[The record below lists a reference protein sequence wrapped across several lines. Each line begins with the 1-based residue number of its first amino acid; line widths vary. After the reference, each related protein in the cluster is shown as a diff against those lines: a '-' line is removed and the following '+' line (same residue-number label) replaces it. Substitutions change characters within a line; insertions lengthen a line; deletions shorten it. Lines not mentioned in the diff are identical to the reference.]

1 MKFRDDSRRGTAAAG
16 SGSQPTTVGKRS
28 PLDSAFRAQ
37 SVQQRR
43 AAAPAETTTADV
55 HAAADAG
62 IATPGGSLPHQAA
75 LEAAFEQDLSGVE
88 AHVGGDAAASAEAM
102 GADAYATGDHVVLPA
117 NPGLDVVA
125 HEVAH
130 VLQQRDGVQLHGGV
144 GAAGDA
150 YEQEADAA
158 AAAAVAGTSAAA
170 VMRNPY
176 AGVRRGRGAIQKKE
190 AATAP
195 PADEPT
201 GGTGAGIAELDAGAQ
216 KRREDMLAALSLVP
230 ERWKTIGGDVFTPA
244 ETASASPT
252 ELRQKVYDL
261 LFADAKDLTQVKDP
275 QDATTRAQT
284 QDVELKIVQIV
295 LAAPGRESQARAY
308 AQAGAML
315 RSDLPRLLAIRSDI
329 DDLCRGG
336 DLTYDATRLLANHAL
351 LSPMGK
357 HAVGKNPVHGK
368 PTLAA
373 YVDGDCEKHARML
386 ADTGGMAQFW
396 EEREAVERRAD
407 GCKHLVTV
415 LQTGENA
422 PLPAIDAP
430 APAAEAEDP
439 LKEQARTVAD
449 AIRKELGPPGKP
461 VTLSDDG
468 FARIRT
474 LLAQTDGK
482 VLDRVY
488 ADAELT
494 RQLVQCVDPAQAKV
508 IVTQLDSLEAL
519 YQAIVPSYQREL
531 KQLAQHSHQPVADE
545 SQRRIAAGGEAY
557 QAVKAWLLARPGEQQ
572 HTTRLRLLGH
582 TRLKDDVVD
591 RFPDVDRRMI
601 YRMIATGSVEA
612 SPEDAIHE
620 AAETGKP
627 EQVAEQLLA
636 LASSNP
642 GRLKALERN
651 EQFYRTVERMTT
663 PVPVGELMI
672 APFDLCLTMWGRRPG
687 ASYDP
692 GVAALTEVNATG
704 DDRPLNAEEMFTLK
718 TGLFGWAIDA
728 IHDQISGKA
737 AAKELDEAST
747 GTKVLTA
754 LSAVGPSSYLVQ
766 QQRKE
771 RMVDNIRLLL
781 VEFDH
786 RAASDTYRPLLQR
799 ARLVAGPELETR
811 FAADHHFSLRTWIY
825 ENMGPRNRSG
835 AARILGSEQGS
846 SVGVFNGQVLLAGEG
861 PANAQMSIHQALRET
876 TYADRPLTEWAS
888 VSSRVIGEAMG
899 DGNKNA
905 LLGEWTQFSVAVAM
919 SATMLQ
925 QRTGMVIR
933 ALDLLRNAY
942 MEHSGHFETR
952 LGQKFK
958 GQDLADIQKA
968 LGLDV
973 EAAEA
978 AKHQSPEQQAE
989 AAFGTTATELWD
1001 ALRVLAVAGEVAL
1014 VGLPVA
1020 RQALANGRALPALGE
1035 GAPSGETEERP
1046 PRTFRGFYRHRY
1058 GTDPELHAAAT
1069 VRTFTDADLRR
1080 SAAEQLGLP
1089 AGAVDHPPVAPTEK
1103 LIIGDSNR
1111 KLVRASFTV
1120 DDATARAEKM
1130 WRVLHAGGSISTI
1143 VADVYGD
1150 CNDEEQRL
1158 VRIAFRE
1165 LSGGFDLLFYIRQAM
1180 AAREDEKDRPRSYG
1194 GYDPA
1199 MFQPAGAKTT
1209 TARVGA
1215 EGTAA
1220 GRKVAP
1226 LGWGQ
1231 VHVQGSETELDAA
1244 LAVATSG
1251 EIDHNTRLLTA
1262 AKRGDSDHVFRILD
1276 DLDRDELA
1284 RVLRDG
1290 PLIALLQS
1298 KLNQHQWERAFK
1310 TITGQAD
1317 LADRLYSRSHG
1328 KGRLE
1333 RVFGGTDEEG
1343 MREDMPAYVRRLRLK
1358 FDREV
1363 RAELTAKGVPASDPG
1378 AQQVIDGEIN
1388 RRLID
1393 ALGHLRS
1400 NQAVQDILKHEL
1412 DDDELAEMEGH
1423 LRAEGEA
1430 QWAALIGGKGAS
1442 AILAEIRSMSPAQR
1456 KERLADPAYLRM
1468 LGDRL
1473 TSEKDYRDA
1482 MNALTAEDERSGDGA
1497 LGRLEAASR
1506 AGDVVEGGTSDRKKI
1521 LQALSELTPAEYKR
1535 LAADAGLQMQVI
1547 QALPEA
1553 DRALGRQL
1561 MSFRF
1566 VAEDAAA
1573 AAAGKVDPGA
1583 SADARRQQEQAA
1595 ADRIEDERLEFLVH
1609 GTVGRLQVGV
1619 RRRAWLYVLQAA
1631 VEAYK
1636 VDLTRRK
1643 VGPSAADSNEPAEAA
1658 PTVRHLAEGKA
1669 APATDPDAEAKRAAS
1684 ASRALRSRIWT
1695 IVQGEVRAFAME
1707 AKADDKRVNDDS
1719 VAEMVQIVEDA
1730 VMRRADPSNALI
1742 DEQIIT
1748 TEEKLGALTGAER
1761 ERQRALF
1768 GDRFRPDA
1776 TYNEDDLKTTL
1787 RTATDEHVVAHW
1799 LNVTRPSADGSPTMA
1814 DVYGQYR
1821 AAHDQ
1826 ATTALKARRPN
1837 QVDTSAATAPD
1848 GAAIEASA
1856 GTGPDLAAPRLPKP
1870 PPPQAPSTVA
1880 AGGADV
1886 KKLMDESDHKRRL
1899 FLQFVLGVSHVFEE
1913 LLLPFMGDDRTF
1925 STAQKGPKTRGRDN
1939 KRFNDMAEIV
1949 LGRSARLSPAVV
1961 GAALGIDESDAWI
1974 LSDPTRAAM
1983 ARTNLH
1989 DEKFQRALGEQNRV
2003 SGYGQDERE
2012 QYIEAHTREGRAQSV
2027 MLSGDGAIDQAE
2039 AKELGRL
2046 GDETERAG
2054 LAYKTALETAAGWAA
2069 LIVGAL
2075 IATVL
2080 TVITFGAAL
2089 GPAAMLMVG
2098 AAATFLSA
2106 GAKALVMENILQ
2118 GEYDKEDAV
2127 KDITKEVITGLV
2139 TLGTTYFAQ
2148 RILATVG
2155 AAAKLGGQMSKT
2167 RQVLN
2172 QRPPLWR
2179 SFLHEGAE
2187 EVISE
2192 SMTGVV
2198 EAGLEA
2204 TDPMHWMYGA
2214 QEGADRAYAA
2224 GMARLAQ
2231 TDEQALRG
2239 GFTAIITSG
2248 AGRFIKRRGAG
2259 GKILEPSQLKRQS
2272 QLTKAL
2278 KHGLG
2283 GQDDKLLE
2291 TSVQWLMEQMEK
2303 PEGIDW
2309 SNAPSDLLKGY
2320 LEEVSEGTTES
2331 LTSAGHR
2338 HRRDKDYKQDI
2349 AHAEKAGTFTTAAE
2363 RADFDRMRAGA
2374 LDTDVYVSPQEF
2386 VNIRH
2391 QVAVAGMTSWQSR
2404 TGQRLTPAQAEA
2416 FVRYVREAP
2425 SAKELQRRAA
2435 SDPLAQSSVRDADPT
2450 APRAPTAAG
2459 LDVIGTVPTAAEGHE
2474 IMRRL
2479 AAGDATALEPFG
2491 VPASGPTDQVEWGL
2505 GQMPDGTVH
2514 LVRGRSGDVDFDQIP
2529 GMKALAHSHP
2539 FVKDGASRALKA
2551 ATTAQGVAVDAL
2563 IRGNMRDRVHFL
2575 PSTGDLG
2582 YFALGGVQTHIV
2594 YTPYVHLGDGR
2605 IGNPTGDTPA
2615 SQRIE
2620 IIVQDAFVAG
2630 HATDR
2635 PTVPAFGASIIVRAG
2650 DGTVIW
2656 HGPIYAMKTPELGDV
2671 LSTTPANISLTTPA
2685 TAAPGEVA
2693 PHDRPTIPSMQAV
2706 TPPPDVATDVA
2717 TDVPAHERPTGQ
2729 YEVVVPASERPTGQ
2743 MDVATPTVD
2752 PAHDDLARIRGGTP
2766 GTIRTEA
2773 ELSNA
2778 DVTRSLNEQLQPIKA
2793 GDVDAVIAAFPQHE
2807 QAGARL
2813 VMARASGFGNMESL
2827 NAIRVAMQETLAD
2840 GRPLFTP
2847 GSGSLADNI
2856 AYSSS
2861 KGSYE
2866 NVAGADGSEILTTK
2880 ELRHG
2885 CVVVLDD
2892 VVLQRIKTDS
2902 DFAQELVDRDCVLL
2916 EPHGFGAGITMFNAT
2931 SPEAISKR
2939 TAEILVRARQI
2950 ESAGMGA
2957 IDLGMAIDIAL
2968 GEQSKAI
2975 LDRAS
2980 SELSGRVR
2988 TVHPTAVPD
2997 LSSQA
3002 IAHQLSGDAGI
3013 TEEQLEQALAGLDAD
3028 MQRYAREL
3036 LAHQGDV
3043 FSPRRFANDLVQ
3055 QHQKMLA
3062 MAASRGVA
3070 AENVYFY
3077 IPKGGKSYGMI
3088 AMAHRQATGTAVSR
3102 YINGPEDLADSD
3114 LGADS
3119 LIVVMDDV
3127 AGSGDSLHQAVD
3139 AINAT
3144 PYPGHVIVS
3153 PLVSTEVARDL
3164 FTNPALGVAGSRANL
3179 TYEPR
3184 QMSRALTESAFFQN
3198 LSPADQVKVRALVDK
3213 MGFGDNALSLAFPYM
3228 APDNNSTFFG
3238 DLVAKYFIVNKNRM
3252 ASKVGAYTPPPGSP
3266 GTDAAAPP
3274 TIDPSTYVPN
3284 PPSGP
3289 PAPPEPDWGTHSS
3302 ATTDAVPTAV
3312 EDVPTGKTTA
3322 ATTAVPAEPDWN
3334 SHGTPQTPF
3343 DATATRKAIIAA
3355 SKHAKAGGNLEAATA
3370 AIRALPGGS
3379 RLEVVADATPDP
3391 LGQHQVRLRHARTF
3405 VLALGEATAN
3415 DVGKRAVQA
3424 LHDLGL
3430 HVTLTVG
3437 EGSFSQGKRINID
3450 PLMTDDPVE
3459 LAGILVHEAH
3469 HALTYA
3475 NDVKIGMT
3483 RDQYVAASLR
3493 NEGEAQAEEIEFFK
3507 KVSPSLAASAA
3518 GGSTYHPAYAQ
3529 AAAEYR
3535 AAHPD
3540 ATPEE
3545 VHAHAKEAGIR
3556 ALASVF
3562 GDLVPSTSIDRHGQL
3577 KPGAPATYAESYGRF
3592 HDLNAPGG
3600 LVASNAPPMP
3610 MAHPLTESQTPD
3622 HEIDHEIDQEIDRD
3636 TEQDLDEQPG
3646 GEITGAAAALH
3657 RSAFKGNAGRKNNE
3671 APIAT
3676 AEIGPHAIRAATILG
3691 EDICRLE
3698 TIGADSRVVVTANGR
3713 AVTLHFTAG
3722 RIAGGAV
3729 ATFDFDPTSTQDVV
3743 NVVISSGA
3751 RRQDL
3756 ARAIAHEIGEIHAF
3770 LVDPTRAV
3778 RPEPTADLAFRPDRL
3793 RGAVKRPAS
3802 MRELSAHDMGRVF
3815 ELRVLAEDLA
3825 TAPDVRRREILL
3837 EIDATLTDL
3846 NLDWQAVR
3854 HGDNL
3859 LGPATARLLRAE
3871 TELQVPLP
3879 SLAHVGSGTELGAM
3893 LDRWIADLEDQLDGG
3908 AAGAQGDGIER
3919 DHQRRLETLL
3929 ATLSDLR
3936 LQVARGLGFEAAV
3949 AIIVAA
3955 GRDANVAGLRSRQ
3968 ELELPGHQ
3976 HDDVIYGIAVEIAA
3990 EVRAAAPPA
3999 AHDAA
4004 ATGFEQM
4011 MRDARAAYRTAAG
4024 GGTNPFDFG
4033 GHSLFVGGAA
4043 AYVVPAASAAALTD
4057 PGLHSADKAVRVA
4070 AENARQA
4077 ALEPYAY
4084 SHFSAWTVA
4093 DLRRIGDAIARGD
4106 QVSLTEAV
4114 IFMASMVAEADRN
4127 HVADVT
4133 NLLLLGDPSAQAT
4146 PAFGVRPTASN
4157 PRTRPP
4163 AFPMA
4168 TGGTI
4173 SDPSDPGLA
4182 SLMAGSATA
4191 AGTVSDQEI
4200 DLIKAHYERATGQ
4213 PLVDAID
4220 AATDDPATI
4229 PARRDEI
4236 VDVLRRLL
4244 YRGQP

>member
-1 MKFRDDSRRGTAAAG
+1 MKFRDDNRRGPAAPG
-16 SGSQPTTVGKRS
+16 SGPQASTVGKRA
-28 PLDSAFRAQ
+28 PLDAAARTQ
-37 SVQQRR
+37 SIQKRR
-43 AAAPAETTTADV
+43 AASPGHASPDEV

-62 IATPGGSLPHQAA
+62 IATPGGPLPHQAA
-75 LEAAFEQDLSGVE
+75 LEASFEQDLSGVQ

-144 GAAGDA
+144 GAAGDS

-176 AGVRRGRGAIQKKE
+176 AGVRGGRGGVQKKE
-190 AATAP
+190 AAAAP
-195 PADEPT
+195 PVEAA

-216 KRREDMLAALSLVP
+216 KRREDMLSALGMAP
-230 ERWKTIGGDVFTPA
+230 ERWKAIGGDVFTPA
-244 ETASASPT
+244 ETAKADPP

-275 QDATTRAQT
+275 QDAASRAQS

-308 AQAGAML
+308 TQAGAML
-315 RSDLPRLLAIRSDI
+315 RGDAPRLLAIRSDV

-336 DLTYDATRLLANHAL
+336 DLTYDATRVLANHAL
-351 LSPMGK
+351 LSPLGK
-357 HAVGKNPVHGK
+357 QAVSKNPVHGK

-396 EEREAVERRAD
+396 EEREAIERRAD

-415 LQTGENA
+415 FQTGENA

-430 APAAEAEDP
+430 APVADAEDP
-439 LKEQARTVAD
+439 LKAQAKTVSD
-449 AIRKELGPPGKP
+449 AIRKELGPPGKA
-461 VTLSDDG
+461 VTLSDDA

-519 YQAIVPSYQREL
+519 YQAIVPTYQREL
-531 KQLAQHSHQPVADE
+531 KKLAQHSHQPVPDE
-545 SQRRIAAGGEAY
+545 SQLRIAAGGEAF

-591 RFPDVDRRMI
+591 RFPDADRRLI
-601 YRMIATGSVEA
+601 YRLIATGTVDA

-627 EQVAEQLLA
+627 EKVAEALLA

-663 PVPVGELMI
+663 PVAVGGLMI

-704 DDRPLNAEEMFTLK
+704 DERPLNAEEMHLLR
-718 TGLFGWAIDA
+718 TGLFGWAIGA

-737 AAKELDEAST
+737 AAQEFEEAST
-747 GTKVLTA
+747 GTKVLSA
-754 LSAVGPSSYLVQ
+754 LSSVGPSSYLVQ

-771 RMVDNIRLLL
+771 RMIDQIRLLL

-786 RAASDTYRPLLQR
+786 RAASDAYRPLLQR
-799 ARLVAGPELETR
+799 AHLVAGPELETR
-811 FAADHHFSLRTWIY
+811 FADEHHFSLRTWIY

-846 SVGVFNGQVLLAGEG
+846 SVGVFNGQVVLAGEG
-861 PANAQMSIHQALRET
+861 PASAQMSIHQALRET

-888 VSSRVIGEAMG
+888 VSSRLIGEAM
-899 DGNKNA
+899 GNKNA

-919 SATMLQ
+919 SAATLK
-925 QRTGMVIR
+925 QRCGLTIR

-968 LGLDV
+968 LGLDA

-978 AKHQSPEQQAE
+978 ARHQSPEEQAE
-989 AAFGTTATELWD
+989 AVYGKAATELWD
-1001 ALRVLAVAGEVAL
+1001 ALRLLAGGGEIAVI
-1014 VGLPVA
+1014 GLPIA
-1020 RQALANGRALPALGE
+1020 RRLLDEGRALQPLDGKAPGGE
-1035 GAPSGETEERP
+1035 IEERP
-1046 PRTFRGFYRHRY
+1046 PRTFRGYYRHRY

-1069 VRTFTDADLRR
+1069 ARSFTDASLRR
-1080 SAAEQLGLP
+1080 SVAEQLGLP
-1089 AGAVDHPPVAPTEK
+1089 AGAIDKNPTAPDET
-1103 LIIGDSNR
+1103 LTIGDSNR
-1111 KLVRASFTV
+1111 RLVRASFTV
-1120 DDATARAEKM
+1120 DEARARAEKM
-1130 WRVLHAGGSISTI
+1130 WRVLHVGGSIASIT
-1143 VADVYGD
+1143 ADLYGD

-1165 LSGGFDLLFYIRQAM
+1165 LSGGFDLLFYIRQAI
-1180 AAREDEKDRPRSYG
+1180 AAREDEKNRPKEYTGSI
-1194 GYDPA
+1194 DPA
-1199 MFQPAGAKTT
+1199 VFQAAGAKTT
-1209 TARVGA
+1209 TSRVGA
-1215 EGTAA
+1215 DGTDA
-1220 GRKVAP
+1220 GQRATP
-1226 LGWGQ
+1226 LAWGH
-1231 VHVQGSETELDAA
+1231 VNVQGSETELDAA
-1244 LAVATSG
+1244 LAVAASG
-1251 EIDHNTRLLTA
+1251 EIDQNTRLLTA

-1276 DLDRDELA
+1276 ELDRDELA
-1284 RVLRDG
+1284 KVLRDG
-1290 PLIALLQS
+1290 ALIAPLQS

-1328 KGRLE
+1328 KGALE
-1333 RVFGGTDEEG
+1333 RTFGGTDEEG
-1343 MREDMPAYVRRLRLK
+1343 MREDMPAYVRRLRLT

-1400 NQAVQDILKHEL
+1400 NQAVQDILEHEL
-1412 DDDELAEMEGH
+1412 EDDELAEMEGH

-1430 QWAALIGGKGAS
+1430 QWAALIGGKGAT

-1456 KERLADPAYLRM
+1456 KERLADPSYLRL

-1497 LGRLEAASR
+1497 LGRLELASR
-1506 AGDVVEGGTSDRKKI
+1506 AGDVVEGGSSDRKKI
-1521 LQALSELTPAEYKR
+1521 LQALSELTPAEYRR
-1535 LAADAGLQMQVI
+1535 LTADAGLQMQII

-1553 DRALGRQL
+1553 DRTFARQL
-1561 MSFRF
+1561 MSFQF

-1573 AAAGKVDPGA
+1573 TAAGKVDPNA
-1583 SADARRQQEQAA
+1583 SADARRAQEQVA

-1609 GTVGRLQVGV
+1609 GTIGRLQVGV
-1619 RRRAWLYVLQAA
+1619 RRGAWLYVLQAA

-1636 VDLTRRK
+1636 VDLTRRT
-1643 VGPSAADSNEPAEAA
+1643 VGPAAAESKETAEAA
-1658 PTVRHLAEGKA
+1658 PAKTDVDA
-1669 APATDPDAEAKRAAS
+1669 AAKQAAS
-1684 ASRALRSRIWT
+1684 ASLALRARIWT
-1695 IVQGEVRAFAME
+1695 IVSGEVRIFAM
-1707 AKADDKRVNDDS
+1707 AAHADKKRINDDT
-1719 VAEMVQIVEDA
+1719 VTGMMQIVEDA

-1748 TEEKLGALTGAER
+1748 ADEKLGNLTGAER
-1761 ERQRALF
+1761 EQARAMF
-1768 GDRFRPDA
+1768 GADFKPDV

-1787 RTATDEHVVAHW
+1787 RSATDDHVVAHW
-1799 LNVTRPSADGSPTMA
+1799 LNVTRPSADGGPTMA
-1814 DVYGQYR
+1814 DVYREYR
-1821 AAHDQ
+1821 AANEQ
-1826 ATTALKARRPN
+1826 ATAALQARRPT

-1870 PPPQAPSTVA
+1870 PAPQAPPTTA
-1880 AGGADV
+1880 TGGADV
-1886 KKLMDESDHKRRL
+1886 KKLMDESDHQRRR

-1913 LLLPFMGDDRTF
+1913 LLLPFMGDDKTF
-1925 STAQKGPKTRGRDN
+1925 TAAERGPKIRGRDN

-1949 LGRSARLSPAVV
+1949 LGRSARLSPAVL
-1961 GAALGIDESDAWI
+1961 GAALGIDKNDAWI

-1989 DEKFQRALGEQNRV
+1989 DEKFQRALGAQNRV

-2039 AKELGRL
+2039 AQKLGRL

-2054 LAYKTALETAAGWAA
+2054 AAYKTALETAAGWAA

-2192 SMTGVV
+2192 TMTGVV

-2214 QEGADRAYAA
+2214 QEGADRAYTA

-2278 KHGLG
+2278 KHSLG
-2283 GQDDKLLE
+2283 GQDDKILE

-2338 HRRDKDYKQDI
+2338 HRRDKEYKQDI
-2349 AHAEKAGTFTTAAE
+2349 AHADKAGTFTTAAE
-2363 RADFDRMRAGA
+2363 RADFDRMRADA
-2374 LDTDVYVSPQEF
+2374 LDTDVYVSPQDF

-2391 QVAVAGMTSWQSR
+2391 QVAVAGMTSWQNR

-2425 SAKELQRRAA
+2425 DAKDLQRRAA
-2435 SDPLAQSSVRDADPT
+2435 SDPLAQASVRDADPT
-2450 APRAPTAAG
+2450 APRAPTAA
-2459 LDVIGTVPTAAEGHE
+2459 LDVIGTVPSAAEGHE

-2563 IRGNMRDRVHFL
+2563 LRGDMKDRVHFL

-2582 YFALGGVQTHIV
+2582 YFALNGVQTHIV

-2605 IGNPTGDTPA
+2605 VGNPTGDTPP

-2620 IIVQDAFVAG
+2620 IIVQDSFIAG
-2630 HATDR
+2630 HAADR
-2635 PTVPAFGASIIVRAG
+2635 PSVPAFGANIIVRAG

-2656 HGPIYAMKTPELGDV
+2656 SGPIYALKTPEFGDV
-2671 LSTTPANISLTTPA
+2671 LSTTAANITLTTPA
-2685 TAAPGEVA
+2685 PVTAAPGEVA
-2693 PHDRPTIPSMQAV
+2693 PHDRPTIQSMPAV
-2706 TPPPDVATDVA
+2706 TPPTDA
-2717 TDVPAHERPTGQ
+2717 ADVPAHERPTGQ
-2729 YEVVVPASERPTGQ
+2729 YEAVVPAHERPTGQ

-2752 PAHDDLARIRGGTP
+2752 AAHDDLARIRGGAP

-2778 DVTRSLNEQLQPIKA
+2778 DVTRSLNDQLQPIKA
-2793 GDVDAVIAAFPQHE
+2793 GDVDAVIGAFPEHE
-2807 QAGARL
+2807 QAGARM
-2813 VMARASGFGNMESL
+2813 VMARASAFGNMESL

-2840 GRPLFTP
+2840 GRPLYTP

-2866 NVAGADGSEILTTK
+2866 NVAGADGSEIPTTK

-2885 CVVVLDD
+2885 CIVILDD
-2892 VVLQRIKTDS
+2892 VVLQRIKADS
-2902 DFAQELVDRDCVLL
+2902 AFAQELVDRDCVLL
-2916 EPHGFGAGITMFNAT
+2916 EPHGFGAGLTMYNAT
-2931 SPEAISKR
+2931 SPAALSKR

-2950 ESAGMGA
+2950 ENAAMGA
-2957 IDLGMAIDIAL
+2957 LDLGVAIDIAL
-2968 GEQSKAI
+2968 GEQSKDI
-2975 LDRAS
+2975 LDRANGD
-2980 SELSGRVR
+2980 LAGRVR
-2988 TVHPTAVPD
+2988 TVRPEAVAD

-3002 IAHQLSGDAGI
+3002 IAHQLNGDAGI
-3013 TEEQLEQALAGLDAD
+3013 TEEQLAEALAGLDAD

-3043 FSPRRFANDLVQ
+3043 FSPRRFASDLAQ

-3102 YINGPEDLADSD
+3102 YINGPDELAEMG

-3127 AGSGDSLHQAVD
+3127 AGSGDSLHQAVN

-3144 PYPGHVIVS
+3144 PFPGHVIVS
-3153 PLVSTEVARDL
+3153 PMVSTEVAKDL

-3179 TYEPR
+3179 TYAPR

-3198 LSPADQVKVRALVDK
+3198 LSAPDQARVKALVDK

-3252 ASKVGAYTPPPGSP
+3252 ASKVGAYTPPPGSV
-3266 GTDAAAPP
+3266 AADVAPPP
-3274 TIDPSTYVPN
+3274 TIDPSSYVPN
-3284 PPSGP
+3284 PSSGP
-3289 PAPPEPDWGTHSS
+3289 PPTPEPDWSTHTG

-3312 EDVPTGKTTA
+3312 EDVPTGKTTTA
-3322 ATTAVPAEPDWN
+3322 QITAVPAEPDWDA
-3334 SHGTPQTPF
+3334 HGTPAPF
-3343 DATATRKAIIAA
+3343 DATATRKAILAA
-3355 SKHAKAGGNLEAATA
+3355 SKQAKAGGNLEAATA

-3379 RLEVVADATPDP
+3379 KLEVVADSTPDP
-3391 LGQHQVRLRHARTF
+3391 LGQDQVRLKHARTF
-3405 VLALGEATAN
+3405 VLALGEASAN
-3415 DVGKRAVQA
+3415 EVGRRAVRA
-3424 LHDLGL
+3424 LHDLGMT
-3430 HVTLTVG
+3430 VTLTAG
-3437 EGSFSQGKRINID
+3437 EGSFSQGKRINLD
-3450 PLMTDDPVE
+3450 PLMASDPIE
-3459 LAGILVHEAH
+3459 LAGILIHEAH
-3469 HALTYA
+3469 HALTYETDI
-3475 NDVKIGMT
+3475 NIGMT

-3507 KVSPSLAASAA
+3507 QASPALAASAA

-3540 ATPEE
+3540 ATPEAI
-3545 VHAHAKEAGIR
+3545 HAHAKEAGIR

-3562 GDLVPSTSIDRHGQL
+3562 ADLVPSTSFDRHGQL
-3577 KPGAPATYAESYGRF
+3577 KPGAPTTYAESYGRF

-3600 LVASNAPPMP
+3600 LLASKAPPMP

-3622 HEIDHEIDQEIDRD
+3622 QEIDRE
-3636 TEQDLDEQPG
+3636 TAQELDAMPG
-3646 GEITGAAAALH
+3646 GEVTGAAAALR
-3657 RSAFKGNAGRKNNE
+3657 RSGFKGNAGKKNNE

-3676 AEIGPHAIRAATILG
+3676 SEIGAHTVRAATILG
-3691 EDICRLE
+3691 EEVCRIEPVGAE
-3698 TIGADSRVVVTANGR
+3698 TRVVVTANGR
-3713 AVTLHFTAG
+3713 EVTLHFTAA
-3722 RIAGGAV
+3722 RILGGAV
-3729 ATFDFDPTSTQDVV
+3729 ATHDFDPTSGRDEV

-3751 RRQDL
+3751 RRQDI
-3756 ARAIAHEIGEIHAF
+3756 ARAVAHEIGEVHAF
-3770 LVDPTRAV
+3770 LIDPTRAV
-3778 RPEPTADLAFRPDRL
+3778 RPDATADVAYRPDRL
-3793 RGAVKRPAS
+3793 RGAVKRPSS
-3802 MRELSAHDMGRVF
+3802 MRELSAHDIGRVF

-3825 TAPDVRRREILL
+3825 SAPDVRRREILL
-3837 EIDATLTDL
+3837 EIGDTLSDL

-3854 HGDNL
+3854 HGDSL

-3871 TELQVPLP
+3871 TALDLPLP
-3879 SLAHVGSGTELGAM
+3879 SLADVGTQAELATR
-3893 LDRWIADLEDQLDGG
+3893 LDQWVAELDDQLDGA
-3908 AAGAQGDGIER
+3908 AAGGQPDALDRDGR
-3919 DHQRRLETLL
+3919 L
-3929 ATLSDLR
+3929 ATLKATLSNVGG
-3936 LQVARGLGFEAAV
+3936 QMKRGLGFEAAV
-3949 AIIVAA
+3949 ELIVAA
-3955 GRDANVAGLRSRQ
+3955 GRDANVVGLRSRQ

-3976 HDDVIYGIAVEIAA
+3976 HDRLIYDVVAEIAA
-3990 EVRAAAPPA
+3990 EVRTAAP
-3999 AHDAA
+3999 AA
-4004 ATGFEQM
+4004 ATGEVSATAFEQM
-4011 MRDARAAYRTAAG
+4011 MDGARTAYRTAAG
-4024 GGTNPFDFG
+4024 GGANPFDFG

-4043 AYVVPAASAAALTD
+4043 AYVVPAAAAAAVSA
-4057 PGLHSADKAVRVA
+4057 PGLHSADNAVRIA
-4070 AENARQA
+4070 AEDARQA
-4077 ALEPYAY
+4077 ALDPYAY
-4084 SHFSAWTVA
+4084 SRFADWTVA
-4093 DLRRIGDAIARGD
+4093 DLRRIGDAIAGGRD
-4106 QVSLTEAV
+4106 VSLTQAV
-4114 IFMASMVAEADRN
+4114 MFMATMVAEADRN

-4133 NLLLLGDPSAQAT
+4133 NLLLLADPSSEAM
-4146 PAFGVRPTASN
+4146 PAFGVLPTAGN
-4157 PRTRPP
+4157 RETRPP

-4173 SDPSDPGLA
+4173 SDPSDQGLA
-4182 SLMAGSATA
+4182 SSMAGSATP

-4213 PLVDAID
+4213 PLVEAIE
-4220 AATDDPATI
+4220 AAVHDPALLAT
-4229 PARRDEI
+4229 RQGEI
-4236 VDVLRRLL
+4236 ADVLRGLL

>member
-1 MKFRDDSRRGTAAAG
+1 MKFRDDSRRGPAAAG

-37 SVQQRR
+37 SVQQRK
-43 AAAPAETTTADV
+43 AVAPAEATTADV

-62 IATPGGSLPHQAA
+62 IATPAGTLPHQEA
-75 LEAAFEQDLSGVE
+75 LEASFGQDLSGIQ

-102 GADAYATGDHVVLPA
+102 GADAYATGDHVVLPT
-117 NPGLDVVA
+117 NPGLELVA

-130 VLQQRDGVQLHGGV
+130 VLQQQGGVQLHRGV
-144 GAAGDA
+144 GAAGDS

-176 AGVRRGRGAIQKKE
+176 AGVRGGRRGAIQKKE
-190 AATAP
+190 VSTAP
-195 PADEPT
+195 PADAPT
-201 GGTGAGIAELDAGAQ
+201 AGTGAGIAELDAGAQ
-216 KRREDMLAALSLVP
+216 KRREDMLSALGLVP

-244 ETASASPT
+244 ETAKTDPP

-315 RSDLPRLLAIRSDI
+315 RRDLPRLLAIRSDI

-336 DLTYDATRLLANHAL
+336 DLTYNATRLLASHAL

-357 HAVGKNPVHGK
+357 HAVGKSPVHGK

-396 EEREAVERRAD
+396 EEREAIERRAD

-415 LQTGENA
+415 FQTGENA

-430 APAAEAEDP
+430 APTAEAEDP

-461 VTLSDDG
+461 VTLSDDA

-531 KQLAQHSHQPVADE
+531 KKLAQHSHQPVPDE
-545 SQRRIAAGGEAY
+545 AQLRIAAGGEAY
-557 QAVKAWLLARPGEQQ
+557 QAVKAWLLARPGEPQ
-572 HTTRLRLLGH
+572 HATRLRLLGH

-601 YRMIATGSVEA
+601 YRLIATGSVEA

-627 EQVAEQLLA
+627 EKVAEQLLT
-636 LASSNP
+636 LGSSNP

-663 PVPVGELMI
+663 PVAVGGLMI

-704 DDRPLNAEEMFTLK
+704 DERPLNAEEMHLLK
-718 TGLFGWAIDA
+718 SGLFGWAIGA

-737 AAKELDEAST
+737 AAQEFEEAST

-754 LSAVGPSSYLVQ
+754 LSSVGASSYLVQ

-799 ARLVAGPELETR
+799 AHLVAGPELETR

-861 PANAQMSIHQALRET
+861 PAGAQMSIHQALRET

-888 VSSRVIGEAMG
+888 VSSRLIGEAMG

-919 SATMLQ
+919 SATTLK
-925 QRTGMVIR
+925 QRCGLTIR

-952 LGQKFK
+952 LGQKLK

-968 LGLDV
+968 LGLDA

-978 AKHQSPEQQAE
+978 AKHHDPEQQAE
-989 AAFGTTATELWD
+989 AVFGDAATALWD
-1001 ALRVLAVAGEVAL
+1001 ALRLLAGGGEIAVI
-1014 VGLPVA
+1014 GLPLA
-1020 RQALANGRALPALGE
+1020 RQRLDEGRALRPLDDK
-1035 GAPSGETEERP
+1035 APSGEIEERP
-1046 PRTFRGFYRHRY
+1046 PRTFRGFYRLRY
-1058 GTDPELHAAAT
+1058 GTDPELHALAT
-1069 VRTFTDADLRR
+1069 VRTFSDPSIRR

-1089 AGAVDHPPVAPTEK
+1089 AGAIDRDAAEPDEEPT
-1103 LIIGDSNR
+1103 IGDRNR

-1120 DDATARAEKM
+1120 EEAKQRAEKM
-1130 WRVLHAGGSISTI
+1130 WRILHGGGSIATLI
-1143 VADVYGD
+1143 ADVYGD

-1158 VRIAFRE
+1158 VRIAFRK

-1180 AAREDEKDRPRSYG
+1180 AQREEEKDRPRTYNGSFG
-1194 GYDPA
+1194 SYDPA
-1199 MFQPAGAKTT
+1199 MFQAPSARTT
-1209 TARVGA
+1209 SSQLAA
-1215 EGTAA
+1215 EGTDA
-1220 GRKVAP
+1220 GQNAAP
-1226 LGWGQ
+1226 LGWGR
-1231 VHVQGSETELDAA
+1231 VHVQGSDTELDAA
-1244 LAVATSG
+1244 LAVAATG
-1251 EIDHNTRLLTA
+1251 AIDQNTRLLTA

-1276 DLDRDELA
+1276 ELDRDELA
-1284 RVLRDG
+1284 KVLRDG
-1290 PLIALLQS
+1290 PLITLLQS

-1456 KERLADPAYLRM
+1456 KERLADPSYLRM

-1497 LGRLEAASR
+1497 LGRLEVASR
-1506 AGDVVEGGTSDRKKI
+1506 TGDVVEGGTSDRKKI

-1535 LAADAGLQMQVI
+1535 LTGDAGLQMQVI

-1609 GTVGRLQVGV
+1609 GAIGRLQVGV

-1658 PTVRHLAEGKA
+1658 PTVHMVADSKG
-1669 APATDPDAEAKRAAS
+1669 APASDPDAEAKRAAS
-1684 ASRALRSRIWT
+1684 ASLALRTRVWT

-1719 VAEMVQIVEDA
+1719 VAGMVQIVEDA

-1768 GDRFRPDA
+1768 GDAFRPDA

-1787 RTATDEHVVAHW
+1787 RSATDDHVVAHW
-1799 LNVTRPSADGSPTMA
+1799 LNVTRPSADGGPTMA

-1837 QVDTSAATAPD
+1837 QVDTTAATAPD

-1886 KKLMDESDHKRRL
+1886 KTLMDESDHKRNL

-1961 GAALGIDESDAWI
+1961 GAALGIDKNDAWI

-1989 DEKFQRALGEQNRV
+1989 DEKFQRALGDQNRA

-2046 GDETERAG
+2046 GDETERAAV
-2054 LAYKTALETAAGWAA
+2054 AYKTALETAAGWAA

-2363 RADFDRMRAGA
+2363 RADFDRMRTDA

-2425 SAKELQRRAA
+2425 DAKELQRRAA

-2450 APRAPTAAG
+2450 APRAPTAG
-2459 LDVIGTVPTAAEGHE
+2459 LDVIGTVPSAAEGHE

-2491 VPASGPTDQVEWGL
+2491 VPATGPTDQVEWGL

-2563 IRGNMRDRVHFL
+2563 IRGDMRDRVHFL

-2594 YTPYVHLGDGR
+2594 YTPYVHLGAGR

-2620 IIVQDAFVAG
+2620 IIVQDSFVAG

-2635 PTVPAFGASIIVRAG
+2635 PSVPAFGANIIVRAG

-2656 HGPIYAMKTPELGDV
+2656 HGPIYAMKTPEFGDV
-2671 LSTTPANISLTTPA
+2671 LSTTPANITLTTA
-2685 TAAPGEVA
+2685 TTTTQTAAPVTQAPGEVA
-2693 PHDRPTIPSMQAV
+2693 PHDRPTIPSMLAV
-2706 TPPPDVATDVA
+2706 TPPPDVAPE
-2717 TDVPAHERPTGQ
+2717 VPAHERPTGQ
-2729 YEVVVPASERPTGQ
+2729 YEVA
-2743 MDVATPTVD
+2743 APTVD

-2793 GDVDAVIAAFPQHE
+2793 GDVDAVIGAFPAHE

-2813 VMARASGFGNMESL
+2813 VLARASGFGNMESL

-2866 NVAGADGSEILTTK
+2866 NVAGADGSEVLTTK

-2902 DFAQELVDRDCVLL
+2902 DFAQELIDRDCVLL

-2950 ESAGMGA
+2950 ETAGSGA

-2980 SELSGRVR
+2980 SELGGRVR

-3043 FSPRRFANDLVQ
+3043 FSPRRFANDLAE

-3153 PLVSTEVARDL
+3153 PMVSTEVARDL

-3266 GTDAAAPP
+3266 GTDAAA
-3274 TIDPSTYVPN
+3274 
-3284 PPSGP
+3284 
-3289 PAPPEPDWGTHSS
+3289 
-3302 ATTDAVPTAV
+3302 VPTAV

-3322 ATTAVPAEPDWN
+3322 TATAVPAEPDWS
-3334 SHGTPQTPF
+3334 SHATPPTPF

-3355 SKHAKAGGNLEAATA
+3355 SKHAKAGGNIEAATA

-3391 LGQHQVRLRHARTF
+3391 LGQHQVRLKHARTF

-3450 PLMTDDPVE
+3450 PLMTEDPVE

-3475 NDVKIGMT
+3475 DDVKIGMT

-3507 KVSPSLAASAA
+3507 KVSPTLAASAA

-3535 AAHPD
+3535 AAHPE

-3545 VHAHAKEAGIR
+3545 IHAHAKEAGIR

-3622 HEIDHEIDQEIDRD
+3622 QAIDQEIEQETDR
-3636 TEQDLDEQPG
+3636 EHGEQPG

-3657 RSAFKGNAGRKNNE
+3657 RSGFKGNAGRKNNE

-3676 AEIGPHAIRAATILG
+3676 AEIGRHAIRAATIIG
-3691 EDICRLE
+3691 ADICRIE

-3729 ATFDFDPTSTQDVV
+3729 ATLDFDPTTTQDVV

-3751 RRQDL
+3751 RRQDI

-3778 RPEPTADLAFRPDRL
+3778 RPDSTAAIDYRPDRL

-3846 NLDWQAVR
+3846 NLDWQAAR

-3879 SLAHVGSGTELGAM
+3879 SLAHVGNGTELGAM
-3893 LDRWIADLEDQLDGG
+3893 LDHWIADLEDQLDGG
-3908 AAGAQGDGIER
+3908 AAGAEGDGIER
-3919 DHQRRLETLL
+3919 DHRRRLETLL

-3936 LQVARGLGFEAAV
+3936 QQMARGLGFEAAV
-3949 AIIVAA
+3949 EIIVAA

-3976 HDDVIYGIAVEIAA
+3976 HDDVIYGIAAEIAA
-3990 EVRAAAPPA
+3990 EVRATAPPA
-3999 AHDAA
+3999 ADDAP

-4057 PGLHSADKAVRVA
+4057 PGLHSADNAVRVA
-4070 AENARQA
+4070 AENARQT

-4133 NLLLLGDPSAQAT
+4133 NRLLLGDPSAQAT

-4173 SDPSDPGLA
+4173 SGPSDPGLA

-4191 AGTVSDQEI
+4191 AGMVSDQEI
-4200 DLIKAHYERATGQ
+4200 DLIKAHYERTTGQ
-4213 PLVDAID
+4213 SLVDAID

-4236 VDVLRRLL
+4236 VGVLRRLL